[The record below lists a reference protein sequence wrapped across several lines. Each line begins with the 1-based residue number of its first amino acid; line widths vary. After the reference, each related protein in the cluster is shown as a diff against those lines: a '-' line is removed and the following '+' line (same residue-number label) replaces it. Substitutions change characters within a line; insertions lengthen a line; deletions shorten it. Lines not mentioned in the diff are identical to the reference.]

1 MSEENTS
8 NRAPYEFYGKM
19 PLKQAIPLGLQH
31 VLAMFVG
38 NLTPLLIICGAC
50 GISGSEEFARL
61 QISLLQNAMFVAGV
75 VTLVQLYA
83 IGPIGGKVPI
93 IMGTSSGFIGV
104 FKSVADTMGGGV
116 ATYGAIMGAS
126 IIGGLFE
133 GVLGAFIKPLRKFFP
148 SVVTGTV
155 VLSIGLSLIS
165 VGVNSFGGGSSAK
178 DFGSAENLLLALF
191 VLIVI
196 LMVKHWTKGLASNS
210 AILIG
215 IIAGYAAAVIMG
227 LLLPNSGITADGAEY
242 TKAWVLNWN
251 KVAEASWISIPEFLP
266 VKPVFDVR
274 AIAPILIMFIVT
286 AVETVGDISGVIEG
300 GMDREATDKELSGGV
315 ICDGIGSSF
324 AALFGILPNTSFSQ
338 NVGLVTMTKIVNR
351 TALAS
356 GAVFLILCGLIP
368 KLGAII
374 SIMPQ
379 AVLGGAAVMMF
390 SSIVVS
396 GIQLIT
402 KEHMTPR
409 NLTIV
414 SVALGVGYGM
424 GANTAI
430 LAQTPQAVQLIFGGS
445 GIVPAALVA
454 ILLNLLLPKDDKN
467 L

>member
-1 MSEENTS
+1 MQNKTISMD
-8 NRAPYEFYGKM
+8 AAHDFYAKM
-19 PLKQAIPLGLQH
+19 PLARAIPLGLQH
-31 VLAMFVG
+31 VFAMFVG
-38 NLTPLLIICGAC
+38 NLTPLLIIMGAC
-50 GISGSEEFARL
+50 GIAGGEFADL
-61 QISLLQNAMFVAGV
+61 QVSVLQNAMFVAGV
-75 VTLVQLYA
+75 VTLVQLFA

-104 FKSVADTMGGGV
+104 FNSVAATMGGGV
-116 ATYGAIMGAS
+116 IADGAIMGAS
-126 IIGGLFE
+126 ILGGLFE

-266 VKPVFDVR
+266 VRPVFDIR
-274 AIAPILIMFIVT
+274 AIAPIIIMFIVT

-356 GAVFLILCGLIP
+356 GAVLLILCGLIP